1 MNEMD
6 DSKKRKSRSYD
17 DEETSGI
24 YALLSLSAVA
34 KNARRKKN
42 LSAKGDEGKAR
53 KAVGGSSVS
62 PSKRRETKGVADT
75 GQGGKDNVPPSLKHV
90 QRSMEHV
97 LDRFDTRMFCMREF
111 FYSEAD
117 RAWSAGKQDGM
128 QQMVDCLGLGR
139 EALLQADEWWA
150 IRSLLGKKPRRLSKS
165 FLHDSRVDLHLYRKE
180 YYAKAGSLAV
190 AQRVSAIHP
199 ESLEIH
205 DGVILSIVED
215 SCRVQF
221 DRADVGVH
229 VVPKYAVVAKPEA
242 KAPAAAAAG
251 GGEGRRYEMPR
262 QMEKKSI
269 QVLNREEILSQVNDV
284 YRSSVKTIELNKH
297 ALGGHGGRCLL
308 HQPSGIQNPT
318 NQHIQRMIHE
328 VARVQGALADR
339 IKAHV
344 RTLLLLRMRP
354 EMLSD
359 LKTSLHDTPLHS

>member
-1 MNEMD
+1 
-6 DSKKRKSRSYD
+6 
-17 DEETSGI
+17 
-24 YALLSLSAVA
+24 
-34 KNARRKKN
+34 
-42 LSAKGDEGKAR
+42 
-53 KAVGGSSVS
+53 
-62 PSKRRETKGVADT
+62 
-75 GQGGKDNVPPSLKHV
+75 
-90 QRSMEHV
+90 
-97 LDRFDTRMFCMREF
+97 
-111 FYSEAD
+111 
-117 RAWSAGKQDGM
+117 
-128 QQMVDCLGLGR
+128 MVDCLGLGR

-215 SCRVQF
+215 SS
-221 DRADVGVH
+221 
-229 VVPKYAVVAKPEA
+229 EA
-242 KAPAAAAAG
+242 KAPAAAAAA
-251 GGEGRRYEMPR
+251 GEGRRYEMPR
-262 QMEKKSI
+262 QMEKKPI

>member
-1 MNEMD
+1 MEKMD

-34 KNARRKKN
+34 KNDRRKKN
-42 LSAKGDEGKAR
+42 LNTKGDEGKAR

-62 PSKRRETKGVADT
+62 PSKRRETKGVADK
-75 GQGGKDNVPPSLKHV
+75 GQGKDNLPPSLTHV

-97 LDRFDTRMFCMREF
+97 LDRFDARMFCVREF

-128 QQMVDCLGLGR
+128 QQIVDCLGLGR

-165 FLHDSRVDLHLYRKE
+165 FLHESRVDLDLYRKE

-205 DGVILSIVED
+205 DGIILSIVED

-229 VVPKYAVVAKPEA
+229 VVPKYAVAAKPEA
-242 KAPAAAAAG
+242 KAPVAAQ
-251 GGEGRRYEMPR
+251 RMRLEMPQ
-262 QMEKKSI
+262 QMEKRQI
-269 QVLNREEILSQVNDV
+269 QLLNGEEIQSQVNDV

-308 HQPSGIQNPT
+308 HQPSGIENPA
-318 NQHIQRMIHE
+318 NHHIQRMVIE

-344 RTLLLLRMRP
+344 RRLVLLRMRP

-359 LKTSLHDTPLHS
+359 LETWLHGPSLHT